1 MNNTNQSI
9 NFIFLSLGYFVPEK
23 ENAEKSKPLC
33 PLIPNGLGMSN
44 AILNLS
50 NGIFLVP

>member
-1 MNNTNQSI
+1 MNRNILVSYGNMTYAN
-9 NFIFLSLGYFVPEK
+9 GYE